1 MRARNKLNVR
11 QLASF
16 SKPGVYS
23 DGGGL
28 YLRVRSSSSRSWLF
42 IYAMHGKRREMGLGS
57 DLDVTLARARQ
68 LARVARSKVLDG
80 IDPQV
85 DRMATK
91 APPKDVV
98 TFGQFTTDLLDSIEG
113 CGATIWIG
121 RSVNQDKNP

>member
-42 IYAMHGKRREMGLGS
+42 IYAMHGKRREMGLVPR
-57 DLDVTLARARQ
+57 D
-68 LARVARSKVLDG
+68 
-80 IDPQV
+80 
-85 DRMATK
+85 
-91 APPKDVV
+91 
-98 TFGQFTTDLLDSIEG
+98 
-113 CGATIWIG
+113 
-121 RSVNQDKNP
+121 NQDKNLRQSG